1 MTKQTLTLQDLIELV
16 EASVKSK
23 SIQKDYADYLNFCR
37 DLGFSSY
44 TLNLIIQKSTKKKNL
59 EINIIDNSFWDTDKE
74 GEKKNNERIL
84 ALKNKISSLKS
95 EIELA
100 RQSSVVIVKDGKKWR
115 YKLCIAILT
124 CLCLVTMFVAYI
136 YRTDSINNATRAKK
150 AKKELAKLSYKIINV
165 PLDSMELEDWTSI
178 NTTDNTH
185 SECKYNF
192 YAFRGDTLKYNYKV
206 SSESGYDI
214 LTVDLSGETFKN
226 YTLTNVSGV
235 SQSVRMYIFKADGT
249 YTFRATYRK
258 DGSYS
263 KNQDKAWVW
272 GIEIQRDN
280 YIKKLIEL
288 KEYCDSI
295 NKNI

>member
-1 MTKQTLTLQDLIELV
+1 MTKQTLTLHDLIELV

-23 SIQKDYADYLNFCR
+23 SIQKDYADYLNICR
-37 DLGFSSY
+37 DLGISSY
-44 TLNLIIQKSTKKKNL
+44 TLNLIIQKSTKRKDF
-59 EINIIDNSFWDTDKE
+59 EIGIIDNSFWDIDKE
-74 GEKKNNERIL
+74 GEKKNKEKIL
-84 ALKNKISSLKS
+84 ALKKTISSLKS
-95 EIELA
+95 ELEFA
-100 RQSSVVIVKDGKKWR
+100 RLSSDVIIKDGKKWR
-115 YKLCIAILT
+115 YKLCIAILI
-124 CLCLVTMFVAYI
+124 CLCFVITFIAHF
-136 YRTDSINNATRAKK
+136 YREDSISNARRANF
-150 AKKELAKLSYKIINV
+150 AKKEITKLSHKIIDV
-165 PLDSMELEDWTSI
+165 PLDSMKLEDWTSI

-214 LTVDLSGETFKN
+214 LTVNLSGETFKN

-235 SQSVRMYIFKADGT
+235 SQSVRTYIFKADGT

-263 KNQDKAWVW
+263 RNQDKAWVW

-280 YIKKLIEL
+280 YIKKLIEV